1 MRGAISYTPLPPL
14 NRPLIRHAPPTR
26 TLHGNR
32 PDDGASAITVT
43 GGYSGTQTVTTTLS
57 PGPGGSTV
65 TVAILTPTTVT
76 APGTT
81 VTAPGGTVTAV
92 ISGTVTTTLTIP
104 STVSGAAPTFTGPFV
119 TITAGYPGPETSTVT
134 VTPPGATGTGTV
146 IVLTPTTAISTVP
159 TAGRVVEETT
169 TTPEPSS
176 SAQTTPAAT
185 ITSPTEATT
194 TTVVTTTTTLVVQ
207 ELQNQLLDLDLGLD
221 IANLINADLSVD
233 VPSNGDSD
241 DSDDD
246 DSGSGSL
253 ISLDLVADLANL
265 LGIDLS
271 LNILKRDGAQSAADW
286 FAKLFLA
293 LDAQGLLDLD
303 VGLKLIKG
311 FTNFMGS
318 RRSKRDLGNHVLG
331 LISRVLSDLS
341 EGVIDVAG
349 ALEEIGEIVRSLS
362 LSKRDLLPQD
372 AGLLELVNPVLTLV
386 SRGAI
391 GAEDAIKRIRSLR
404 DSANLPVAKRAGL
417 SGLGAVLDAVGGL
430 LRGVLSGNAVR
441 DLLNGLLSAGD
452 VTQTQIQSLLNLVL
466 KLKVG
471 DLLNLDTTIDVLD
484 NLVGSPRQ

>member
-1 MRGAISYTPLPPL
+1 MRPSTFTKAALSLGGVALVAAQDGVCPNGLTVFQVQPAQIVAQQPVWIEGYFPHDCEVPIRDGLTVTITGAPTSICTQVTYTQ
-14 NRPLIRHAPPTR
+14 AYWTTFTR

-43 GGYSGTQTVTTTLS
+43 GGYSGTQTVTTTLPPVLAAAPS
-57 PGPGGSTV
+57 QLPGPGDEHGDGH
-65 TVAILTPTTVT
+65 A
-76 APGTT
+76 
-81 VTAPGGTVTAV
+81 
-92 ISGTVTTTLTIP
+92 
-104 STVSGAAPTFTGPFV
+104 
-119 TITAGYPGPETSTVT
+119 
-134 VTPPGATGTGTV
+134 PGATGTGTV
-146 IVLTPTTAISTVP
+146 IVLTPTTAISTAP
-159 TAGRVVEETT
+159 TTGRVVEETT
-169 TTPEPSS
+169 TTTTTNTDGGATTPEPSS
-176 SAQTTPAAT
+176 SAQTTPAAA
-185 ITSPTEATT
+185 ITSPAETPTEATT

-241 DSDDD
+241 DEDD

-253 ISLDLVADLANL
+253 ISLDLVADLASL

-271 LNILKRDGAQSAADW
+271 LNVLKRDGAQSAADW

-293 LDAQGLLDLD
+293 LDVEGLLDLD

-318 RRSKRDLGNHVLG
+318 RSSKRDLGNDVLD

-362 LSKRDLLPQD
+362 LAKRDLLPQD
-372 AGLLELVNPVLTLV
+372 AGLLDLVNPVLTLV

-391 GAEDAIKRIRSLR
+391 GAQDAIVRIRSLR

-417 SGLGAVLDAVGGL
+417 SGLGSVLDAVGDL
-430 LRGVLSGNAVR
+430 LRGVLSGDAVS
-441 DLLNGLLSAGD
+441 DLLNGLLSAG
-452 VTQTQIQSLLNLVL
+452 T
-466 KLKVG
+466 
-471 DLLNLDTTIDVLD
+471 
-484 NLVGSPRQ
+484 